1 MELEVQQVELLE
13 GFCLLAKSARGRS
26 AAQLINQAISEPGL
40 FAFGELLEAPHIK
53 ELGGTEHEGAL
64 ELLKLFSYGTWA
76 DYKADPEKYP
86 SLQPPQE
93 LKLKQLTVITLAET
107 TKVIPYDV
115 LMRQLDISNVRQ
127 LEDLLINDCM
137 YAGIVRGKLDQ
148 RRRCMEVHFAA
159 GRDLRPGQLSS
170 MIGVLESWLQTSE
183 SLLSTIQ
190 EKIKWADDQSA
201 SHARHLKEVEE
212 AAEEVK
218 KNIKAELDLRGQA
231 DAIYG
236 EGGAAAMEF
245 MEDGAPSRPKR
256 RR

>member
-1 MELEVQQVELLE
+1 MELEVHQVELLE
-13 GFCLLAKSARGRS
+13 SFCLLAKSARGRS
-26 AAQLINQAISEPGL
+26 AAQLISQATSEPGL

-53 ELGGTEHEGAL
+53 ELGGTEHETAL
-64 ELLKLFSYGTWA
+64 ELLKLFSHGTWA
-76 DYKADPEKYP
+76 DYKAEPEKYP
-86 SLQPPQE
+86 PLQPLQE

-107 TKVIPYDV
+107 SKVIAYDA
-115 LMRQLDISNVRQ
+115 LMQHLEISNVRQ

-148 RRRCMEVHFAA
+148 KRRCLEVHFAA

-170 MIGVLESWLQTSE
+170 MIEILESWLHTSE

-201 SHARHLKEVEE
+201 SHARHQKEVEDT
-212 AAEEVK
+212 AEEVK
-218 KNIKAELDLRGQA
+218 KKLKAELDLRGQA
-231 DAIYG
+231 DAMYG
-236 EGGAAAMEF
+236 EGGAAAMDF
-245 MEDGAPSRPKR
+245 MEDGAPNRPKR